1 MTDLETVVLVHG
13 TTEATLAPS
22 RGGIL
27 TRLAAFGRPVLYL
40 DEATLLDPSK
50 NVRGGNPV
58 LFPSPGPLAGDRFTR
73 DGRSGAMKQ
82 HGLARQRPWEVVAK
96 SASSATLTLASDAS
110 TAPEFPWAFA
120 LTFHYEVGDGRV
132 RITERIANRDAA
144 PMPYALGFHPYFHV
158 PLEAK
163 PRVRIPT
170 PATRAWDNV
179 AKREV
184 AVSGDVRIGTDE
196 IDLHLV
202 DHGRAEADLELGDGK
217 VVRVSGSQAFA
228 RWVIWSLPG
237 KEFVCLEPWTAPS
250 NALGTGEGLRVVA
263 PGACDE
269 LWTEIALVGP

>member
-13 TTEATLAPS
+13 TTEATLAPG

-27 TRLAAFGRPVLYL
+27 TRLSVGGRAVLYL
-40 DEATLLDPSK
+40 DEATLADPTK

-82 HGLARQRPWEVVAK
+82 HGLARQRPWEVAART
-96 SASSATLTLASDAS
+96 ASSVTLTLVGSAS
-110 TAPEFPWAFA
+110 TAAEFPWSFA
-120 LTFHYEVGDGRV
+120 LSFHYEVGDGRV
-132 RITERIANRDAA
+132 RITERIENRDTA

-158 PLEAK
+158 PVEAK
-163 PRVRIPT
+163 ANVRIPT
-170 PATRAWDNV
+170 SATRAWDNV
-179 AKREV
+179 GKREV
-184 AVSGDVRIGTDE
+184 AVSGPIRIGEGE

-217 VVRVSGSQAFA
+217 VVRVSGSEAFG

-237 KEFVCLEPWTAPS
+237 KAFVCLEPWTAPAD
-250 NALGTGEGLRVVA
+250 ALGTGEGLRVVA
-263 PGACDE
+263 PGRSEE
-269 LWTEIALVGP
+269 LWTEIALV